1 MKYLFFLRKNILPLL
16 LLCMVIF
23 IFFCLLFYLLFCL
36 LISRK
41 ENFNNNNSKYSHSVD
56 LPLTTTYTCNNMCSS
71 QSKCYITGEQCTS
84 DTDCY
89 GCNIPNKM
97 YEKNNNN
104 KNIRGNNN
112 AGKYSYLV
120 PQYSKITTD
129 IGSQAKIYD
138 IKNKNIGPP
147 PIFFGPF
154 LFNEVANLATKIN
167 KDNSSFLWNP
177 KPEDKNFTIKYPKR
191 QTTTGLFLDE
201 GPLASNSYL

>member
-1 MKYLFFLRKNILPLL
+1 MKKNSIYMFFLRKNTILSYVILL
-16 LLCMVIF
+16 LLCIC
-23 IFFCLLFYLLFCL
+23 FFRYLLVVK
-36 LISRK
+36 K

-112 AGKYSYLV
+112 AGKYSFLV

-138 IKNKNIGPP
+138 IKNKNVGPP
-147 PIFFGPF
+147 PIYFGPF
-154 LFNEVANLATKIN
+154 LFNEVANLGTKIN
-167 KDNSSFLWNP
+167 KDNSSFIWDP
-177 KPEDKNFTIKYPKR
+177 KPEDKKYTIQYPKR
-191 QTTTGLFLDE
+191 DTVTGLFLDE
-201 GPLASNSYL
+201 GPLASNAYL